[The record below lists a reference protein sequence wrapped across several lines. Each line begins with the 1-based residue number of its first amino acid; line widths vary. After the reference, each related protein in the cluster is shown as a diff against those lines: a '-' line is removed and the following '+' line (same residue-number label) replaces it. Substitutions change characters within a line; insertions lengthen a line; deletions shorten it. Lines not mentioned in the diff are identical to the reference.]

1 MMNANIA
8 KCTKTG
14 KDLLTMDLNRYIAA
28 DIQNKFEFHNYGHAL
43 EILHESFSIEWNELQ
58 DCFSKLYLT
67 LDDIKK
73 AGGNESPVPK
83 RFDEILYP
91 YGWREI
97 RISGDLVVKK
107 YPRRSAQRRGRFE
120 DNPSEIE
127 TIAGYIDG
135 HNIDFLKNRVAFDLE
150 WNSKDQTFDRDLM
163 AMRTYFDCGLIDVGI
178 IVTRS
183 EELNDIFRQEK
194 DELGQSLIKKYGAST
209 TWIGK
214 LISRLNSRRNG
225 GCPIL
230 AVGIR
235 KECVEG
241 YGRSSADDS
250 GS

>member
-97 RISGDLVVKK
+97 RISGDLVVKNILADQHK
-107 YPRRSAQRRGRFE
+107 EE
-120 DNPSEIE
+120 DGSK
-127 TIAGYIDG
+127 TI
-135 HNIDFLKNRVAFDLE
+135 LPK
-150 WNSKDQTFDRDLM
+150 SK
-163 AMRTYFDCGLIDVGI
+163 
-178 IVTRS
+178 
-183 EELNDIFRQEK
+183 
-194 DELGQSLIKKYGAST
+194 QSLVT
-209 TWIGK
+209 
-214 LISRLNSRRNG
+214 
-225 GCPIL
+225 
-230 AVGIR
+230 
-235 KECVEG
+235 
-241 YGRSSADDS
+241 
-250 GS
+250 